1 MTIRLYYSDSYL
13 KEFSGAV
20 VEQCQVDDQPSVIL
34 DRTAF
39 YPTSGGQPF
48 DTGTLGSARVLHVE
62 EDSSGRLLHVLDSTL
77 PLGPT
82 RGIIS
87 WDRRLDHMQQHS
99 GQHIL
104 SQAFIRVAK
113 APTISFH
120 MGVETSTIDLE
131 LANPSTSVMVE
142 AEELASRIVFEDR
155 PVEVLNVNP
164 EGLAALGVRKES
176 QRNGDIRVIDVDGF
190 DRSPCGG
197 THVRHTGEIG
207 MIAIL
212 DYERYKGGTRVEF
225 VCGRRALTTLRQ
237 DHETL
242 KNLGRLYC
250 AQLSDLPRLTEKS
263 LQDRSALVREN
274 ARLREQALEHE
285 ARELALQAERTTG
298 FLLVKKGCPEHS
310 LDDLKMLAQK
320 ITAQPGHLVILFS
333 LQESAQAVVAR
344 SADLAGDCGI
354 AVTTSTKKHGGKGG
368 GRKELAQA
376 GAIPA
381 PALDMWLQEVE
392 SHFKNRA

>member
-1 MTIRLYYSDSYL
+1 MTIRMYYSDSYL
-13 KEFSGAV
+13 KEFSGDV
-20 VEQCQVDDQPSVIL
+20 VEQCYVDNQPAVIL

-48 DTGTLGSARVLHVE
+48 DTGTLGSAQVLRVE
-62 EDSSGRLLHVLDSTL
+62 EDSAGRLLHVLDSML
-77 PLGPT
+77 PVGPT
-82 RGIIS
+82 TGVIT
-87 WDRRLDHMQQHS
+87 WERRLDHMQQHT

-113 APTISFH
+113 APTLSFH

-131 LANPSTSVMVE
+131 LANPSTFVMAE
-142 AEELASRIVFEDR
+142 AEEMASNIVFEDR
-155 PVEVLNVNP
+155 PVQVLNVNP

-176 QRNGDIRVIDVDGF
+176 QRSGDIRVIDVDGF

-197 THVRHTGEIG
+197 THVRRTGEIG

-225 VCGRRALTTLRQ
+225 VCGRRVLKTLRQ
-237 DHETL
+237 DHEAL

-250 AQLSDLPRLTEKS
+250 AQLSDLPRLAEKF
-263 LQDRSALVREN
+263 LQDRSALTREN
-274 ARLREQALEHE
+274 ARLRDQALEHE
-285 ARELALQAERTTG
+285 ARELALQAERTSD
-298 FLLVKKGCPEHS
+298 FLLVKKGFPEHS
-310 LDDLKMLAQK
+310 LDDLKILAQK
-320 ITAQPGHLVILFS
+320 VTAHSGHLVILFS
-333 LQESAQAVVAR
+333 LQETAQAVIAR
-344 SADLAGDCGI
+344 SADLAGDCGT
-354 AVTTSTKKHGGKGG
+354 AVTTSTKRHGGKGG
-368 GRKELAQA
+368 GRRELAQA

-392 SHFKNRA
+392 SYFRNRA